1 MKQFISILILII
13 STQIIK
19 AQVMGDYKSVATGN
33 WTTLST
39 WNYYN
44 GTAWVAATSY
54 PGQNTS
60 PVASNVTISSGNTV
74 NVPANLTLVNLAKIT
89 INGGVLSI
97 TNNNVTLALPANT
110 KISIINGGSISV
122 GTPCSSNKVIQ
133 IGTVQYASCSGGSG
147 MYASFAE
154 LNTGGGSLTSVPTV
168 SPNFILSG
176 QSVVL
181 SGNYSGFSATV
192 PSYSWAGTGPG
203 GYTFNSTTKNPGSI
217 TLTTSGLYIYRL
229 TVTSSNNGVTVSDF
243 VDITVFVDLDSDGD
257 LVGNSSDLDDD
268 NDGISDTNEQTCLSP
283 ISIGVDPNPVASENY
298 GGTTATYT
306 EVSGSVSMYSYG
318 GYNGFDPSGF
328 PSKLRIDYSKNLINY
343 AFRVSDLDNQEKI
356 RVYVYDKNG
365 SLIPD
370 ISSYITYK
378 GSNVKTTTGAGYS
391 LLIEGI
397 NGTGG
402 TNNSF
407 DPANYIDFKIL
418 PEVSRIDYDFYA
430 RSSISSPEYYFLGG
444 CVVKDTDNDGISD
457 YLDLDSDNDGC
468 LDALEGGANLAT
480 SNLVTAG
487 GTVTVGTGSTASNQ
501 NLGNTVDANGV
512 PTVASGGQSIGTSEN
527 PGIKAAVCL
536 YCYKP
541 ATTAGSA
548 LPTNYGI
555 TALGRAGTGNGNWPM
570 VRNGAWTALEAKT
583 KGFVIN
589 RISTTAAV
597 NAIPNPVEGMMVYD
611 AEADC
616 LKINTNGTSTG
627 WKCFNTQ
634 TCP

>member
-1 MKQFISILILII
+1 
-13 STQIIK
+13 
-19 AQVMGDYKSVATGN
+19 MGDYKSVATGN
-33 WTTLST
+33 WATLST

-60 PVASNVTISSGNTV
+60 PVANNVIINSGNTV
-74 NVPANLTLVNLAKIT
+74 NVPANLTLVNLTKIT

-122 GTPCSSNKVIQ
+122 DTPCSSTKVIQ

-154 LNTGGGSLTSVPTV
+154 LNTGGGSFTSVPTV
-168 SPNFILSG
+168 SPASILSG

-181 SGNYSGFSATV
+181 SGNYSGFSAAV
-192 PSYSWAGTGPG
+192 PSYSWTGTGPG
-203 GYTFNSTTKNPGSI
+203 GYTFSSTVQNPGSI

-229 TVTSSNNGVTVSDF
+229 TVTSSNNGVTVSNF
-243 VDITVFVDLDSDGD
+243 VDIIVLVDLDSDGD

-268 NDGISDTNEQTCLSP
+268 NDGILDNNEQTCLSP
-283 ISIGVDPNPVASENY
+283 ISVGVDPTPVASESY

-318 GYNGFDPSGF
+318 GYNGFDPAGF
-328 PSKLRIDYSKNLINY
+328 PSKLRIDYSKNLVNY
-343 AFRVSDLDNQEKI
+343 AFRISDIDNQEKI
-356 RVYVYDKNG
+356 RLYVYDKNG
-365 SLIPD
+365 SLISDLSP
-370 ISSYITYK
+370 YITYR

-397 NGTGG
+397 NSSGG
-402 TNNSF
+402 VNNSF
-407 DPANYIDFKIL
+407 DPANYIDFKVL
-418 PEVSRIDYDFYA
+418 PEISRIDFDFYA
-430 RSSISSPEYYFLGG
+430 RISGSPEYYFLGG

-487 GTVTVGTGSTASNQ
+487 GTVTVGTGSMASNQ

-512 PTVASGGQSIGTSEN
+512 PTVANGGQSIGTSQN
-527 PGIKAAVCL
+527 PGVKAVACSF
-536 YCYKP
+536 CYKP
-541 ATTAGSA
+541 ATTAGSS

-555 TALGRAGTGNGNWPM
+555 TALGRAGLGNGNWPM

-589 RISTTAAV
+589 RIPTTAAV
-597 NAIPNPVEGMMVYD
+597 NAISNPVEGMMVYD